1 MASASAART
10 ACAHYSLPREV
21 ARRRCFRWV
30 RRVTGRA
37 KHRGTR
43 LHRSPR
49 VSSTGSVTLVLHD
62 SPSRRNQTLKR
73 NSTAFRHGATSGDDV
88 SQRGA
93 APDSPSGFTMIRQG
107 RALSPEFG
115 LLERGRSRSPW
126 SERPR
131 CTRRWTQGS
140 RTTPGPLPGVELH
153 RRGRGPPVWLT
164 TRSGPGSQPPRSRDL

>member
-10 ACAHYSLPREV
+10 ACAHYSLPGV

-30 RRVTGRA
+30 RRGTGRA

-49 VSSTGSVTLVLHD
+49 VSSRGCLTLVLHD
-62 SPSRRNQTLKR
+62 NPSRRNQSLKR

-88 SQRGA
+88 SQCGA
-93 APDSPSGFTMIRQG
+93 APRFTKWLHHDQAG
-107 RALSPEFG
+107 GALSPEFG

-153 RRGRGPPVWLT
+153 RRGRVL
-164 TRSGPGSQPPRSRDL
+164 RSD